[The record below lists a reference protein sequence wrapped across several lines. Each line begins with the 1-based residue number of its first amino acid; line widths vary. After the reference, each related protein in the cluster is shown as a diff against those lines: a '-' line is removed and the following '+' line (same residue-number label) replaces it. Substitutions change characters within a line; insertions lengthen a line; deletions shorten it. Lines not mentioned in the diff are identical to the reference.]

1 MNALITGAT
10 GYLGRELCKKLKSLG
25 WKVYISNSKIAN
37 LENMENLLQYDNIKF
52 DYIFHLAVVTKSGDY
67 CYNNQGTQWEKN
79 QLLNTNILL
88 YWKYR
93 QPQAKMVCMGSSCS
107 YNPKFLF
114 PEEKDYLLHY
124 PDESLYTYAMT
135 KRMLLAGLR
144 AFEKQDGLKWLY
156 FVPSTIY
163 GPNFENDN
171 RHFIFD
177 FIRKAEDCKLNNV
190 PIEIWGNGSQ
200 LRDLVYN
207 ADAAEIIIALLDREN
222 EIFNLGSGDLR
233 SMREYIETIC
243 ETMEINKSHIVYT
256 PEKHVGVFQRSMSMQ
271 KVYKALPD
279 FKPTPV
285 QQGLERTIQ
294 FYLKNY
300 GVNK

>member
-10 GYLGRELCKKLKSLG
+10 GYLGRELSKKLKSLG
-25 WKVYISNSKIAN
+25 WHIYVSNSKQAN
-37 LENMENLLQYDNIKF
+37 LENVENLFQYNDIKF
-52 DYIFHLAVVTKSGDY
+52 DYIFHLAVVTKSGHY

-88 YWKYR
+88 YWR
-93 QPQAKMVCMGSSCS
+93 HQQPQAKMVCMGSSCS

-114 PEEKDYLLHY
+114 PDEEQYLLHY

-135 KRMLLAGLR
+135 KRILLAGLR
-144 AFEKQDGLKWLY
+144 AFEKQDELKWLY

-177 FIRKAEDCKLNNV
+177 FIRKAESCKLNNT
-190 PIEIWGNGSQ
+190 PIEIWGSGSQ

-207 ADAAEIIIALLDREN
+207 SDAVEMIVGLLDREN
-222 EIFNLGSGDLR
+222 EVYNLGSGDLR
-233 SMREYIETIC
+233 SMREYIEIIC
-243 ETMEINKSHIVYT
+243 DAMNIDKKQIVYT

-271 KVYKALPD
+271 KVHKALPN
-279 FKPTPV
+279 FKPTSV
-285 QQGLERTIQ
+285 QDGLEKTIQ
-294 FYLKNY
+294 FYLENY
-300 GVNK
+300 GASK